1 MKKITL
7 TMKSGD
13 IIEFDTI
20 PELMHYISE
29 YRLIRDGR
37 AGNNLLKLWS
47 LETEYIEIE
56 SDSIET
62 ILIRDLYYVEIR
74 FEGVKFFHTQEQFKE
89 FMYALGCTKTGGQVF
104 ARYGIY
110 PGEVYTHRYNCTVK
124 GVSK

>member
-1 MKKITL
+1 MKKIIL

-13 IIEFDTI
+13 IIEFDTV

-29 YRLIRDGR
+29 YRLIRNGTE
-37 AGNNLLKLWS
+37 GSNLLKLWN
-47 LETEYIEIE
+47 LEAEYLEIE
-56 SDSIET
+56 TDSIET

-74 FEGVKFFHTQEQFKE
+74 YEDVKFFHTQEEFKE

-110 PGEVYTHRYNCTVK
+110 PGEVYTHRYDCTIK
-124 GVSK
+124 GV